1 MEASVVGDID
11 TQQELGGV
19 INVVFRFQDGKEVL
33 ERELSV
39 RWVKQGPVANKD
51 RSGRKGDDVRM
62 AWIRVVVLI
71 DWSVIVRKPYVY
83 TVKL

>member
-1 MEASVVGDID
+1 MMEASVVGDID

-39 RWVKQGPVANKD
+39 RWVKQGRWRIKIDQVE
-51 RSGRKGDDVRM
+51 KGM
-62 AWIRVVVLI
+62 MFEWHG
-71 DWSVIVRKPYVY
+71 SE
-83 TVKL
+83 